1 MEIELPPDPSIRPTE
16 APIELRRQPS
26 FTLVVDNTGQ
36 FCTHNAMLVCKKQR
50 RVTCGT
56 CGATLDPF
64 DALNRMTEE
73 YDRWETNKRFLK
85 QDVAKAEH
93 RLAELK
99 ALERNAVSRLKRK
112 GVQVDNYY
120 ARDYRAGSEV
130 HKAKHA
136 AREQEK
142 LKEVK

>member
-1 MEIELPPDPSIRPTE
+1 MEIELPPGPSIRPTE
-16 APIELRRQPS
+16 APAELRKQPS

-36 FCTHNAMLVCKKQR
+36 FCTHDAMLVCKRQR
-50 RVTCGT
+50 RVTCVT

-64 DALNRMTEE
+64 DVLNRMTEE

-99 ALERNAVSRLKRK
+99 SLERNAVSRLKRK
-112 GVQVDNYY
+112 DVEVDNYY

-130 HKAKHA
+130 HKAKLA
-136 AREQEK
+136 EREQKK